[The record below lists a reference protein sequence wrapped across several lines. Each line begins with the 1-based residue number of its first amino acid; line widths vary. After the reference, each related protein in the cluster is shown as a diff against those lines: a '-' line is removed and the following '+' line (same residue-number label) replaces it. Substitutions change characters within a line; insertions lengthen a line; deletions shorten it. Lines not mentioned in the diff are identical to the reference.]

1 MENLKQIFSMA
12 LKETRTARSKLI
24 FCVASIA
31 LGTMAL
37 TSIKTTIRSLD
48 TALAQQTRSLMG
60 ADLTVRSTQPLTS
73 AKALALRADL
83 EQSGAHRAELFEF
96 NTMLRTNTGRSQL
109 VWARAFQGAFPFYG
123 RIQTDP
129 PEGLPQVQ
137 SGQDVI
143 VIDPVL
149 REKLQLL
156 PGSLVRIGEKAFR
169 VAGFY
174 VKEPGGPASASAGF
188 SPVVYFSSSWLP
200 QTGLLS
206 FGSRVR
212 YSWLFKLPEGM
223 DAGAW
228 KEANFQEAL
237 EDSIEI
243 QTYREAVSQLQRFFV
258 RLSYFISLMG
268 LITLLL
274 AGVGTGSAMAF
285 FIRSRIQHIA
295 VYRSLGASP
304 AQIFQ
309 IYSAVALLLG
319 LAGAIPG
326 VLLGGLLPGVL
337 ETFLKPL
344 IADKLPIGLEMNFSW
359 LSCLEGLLA
368 GLLSVFVFTL
378 IPVVRTRLIA
388 PIRILRQNDNSD
400 TLSTSKKDYL
410 LYGAGLILITIFILL
425 LTVSQIDSVRISLM
439 FAGSL
444 LGALAILTLASLLIM
459 FLLRRFQPAHYH
471 LRQGLSNLFRPG
483 NQTLSSILAT
493 GAGVFLLSSIF
504 ITQRS
509 LEQEIAWEENASQPN
524 VFVIDIQPE
533 QKEAVEGILAETE
546 QLSFAPMVTARLV
559 ALNDTKINTE
569 NVSRDAS
576 RREWDDQLRV
586 REYFISYRSHLLD
599 SEEIVAG
606 QFWEGRPKEL
616 QVSVSDDW
624 ADRMDVGV
632 GDTLSL
638 NVQGR
643 VLRAE
648 ITSLRRIRWQSMR
661 PNAMILLSPGIIE
674 RVPPLYVASFRSP
687 APEAISRIQDRLV
700 DRFSNLSVIDITEV
714 MGSARHIIT
723 NVGLVINFLAALA
736 ILNGVLILLGTITA
750 GRFARLRESM
760 LLKVLGARRGDL
772 NRILTTE
779 FAALSLTGILL
790 GALLAELLAQPVLTV
805 FFQSRWAAPSFWL
818 LLILFLLALGN
829 TLTGLWL
836 SRDIMRTQPLTVLR
850 EE

>member
-1 MENLKQIFSMA
+1 MENLKQIFSLA
-12 LKETRTARSKLI
+12 LKETRTARSKLL

-48 TALAQQTRSLMG
+48 EALAQQTRNLMG
-60 ADLTVRSTQPLTS
+60 ADLTIRSTQPLTS
-73 AKALALRADL
+73 ARARALGKELEEAGASKADL
-83 EQSGAHRAELFEF
+83 YEF
-96 NTMLRTNTGRSQL
+96 NTMLRTASGRSQL
-109 VWARAFQGAFPFYG
+109 IWARAFQGAFPFYG
-123 RIQTDP
+123 QIRTSP
-129 PEGLPQVQ
+129 PESLAQIQG
-137 SGQDVI
+137 GQDV
-143 VIDPVL
+143 VVLDPVL
-149 REKLQLL
+149 KEKLQLQ
-156 PGSLVRIGEKAFR
+156 PGDSVRIGEKTFR

-174 VKEPGGPASASAGF
+174 IKEPGGPASASAGF
-188 SPVVYFSSSWLP
+188 SPVVYFASAWLAE
-200 QTGLLS
+200 TRLLS

-212 YSWLFKLPEGM
+212 YSWLYKLPAGL
-223 DAGAW
+223 DADSW
-228 KEANFQEAL
+228 KEARFQDAL
-237 EDSIEI
+237 QDSIEI

-258 RLSYFISLMG
+258 RLSYFMSLMG

-274 AGVGTGSAMAF
+274 AGVGTGSAMSF

-326 VLLGGLLPGVL
+326 VLLGGILPGVL
-337 ETFLKPL
+337 ESYLKPL
-344 IADKLPIGLEMNFSW
+344 VADKLPIGLEMKFSW
-359 LSCLEGLLA
+359 LSCLEGGLA

-378 IPVVRTRLIA
+378 IPVIRTRLIA
-388 PIRILRQNDNSD
+388 PLRILRQNDDSENIV
-400 TLSTSKKDYL
+400 TSKKDYL
-410 LYGAGLILITIFILL
+410 LYGLGLVLITVFILL

-444 LGALAILTLASLLIM
+444 LGALAILAVVSLLLM

-471 LRQGLSNLFRPG
+471 VRQGLSNLFRPG

-509 LEQEIAWEENASQPN
+509 LEQEISWEENANQPN

-533 QKEAVEGILAETE
+533 QKEIVQSILADTE
-546 QLSFAPMVTARLV
+546 ELSLAPMVTARLV
-559 ALNDTKINTE
+559 ALNDNKINTE

-586 REYFISYRSHLLD
+586 REYFISYRSELLD
-599 SEEIVAG
+599 SEEIVDG
-606 QFWEGRPKEL
+606 TFWSGRPAEL
-616 QVSVSDDW
+616 EASVSDDW

-632 GDTLSL
+632 GDTISL

-643 VLRAE
+643 VLRAR

-687 APEAISRIQDRLV
+687 GPAEISGIQDRLV
-700 DRFSNLSVIDITEV
+700 NRFSNLSVIDITEV
-714 MGSARHIIT
+714 MGSARYIIS
-723 NVGLVINFLAALA
+723 NVGIVINFLAALA
-736 ILNGVLILLGTITA
+736 IINGVLILLGTITA

-760 LLKVLGARRGDL
+760 LLKVLGATRGDL

-779 FAALSLTGILL
+779 FAALSLTGILM
-790 GALLAELLAQPVLTV
+790 GALLAEFLAQPVLTV
-805 FFQSRWAAPSFWL
+805 FFQSRWAAPSIWL
-818 LLILFLLALGN
+818 LLILLLLALGN

-836 SRDIMRTQPLTVLR
+836 SRDIMRTQPLAVLR